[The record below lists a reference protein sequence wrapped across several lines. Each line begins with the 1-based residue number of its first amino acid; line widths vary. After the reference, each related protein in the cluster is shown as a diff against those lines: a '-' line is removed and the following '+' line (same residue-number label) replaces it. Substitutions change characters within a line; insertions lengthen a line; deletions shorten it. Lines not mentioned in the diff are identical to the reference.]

1 MKRNFYIDVIN
12 KTMNL
17 SFDFNKDIIADIK
30 NCDFN
35 VRWNPELEEWIIPLN
50 DYSKG
55 GAISII
61 TRYKFNRVEIKQRD
75 DVKVNYARTDLNLA
89 YLKGLCDAKGFTYTP
104 RDYQLEALGYA
115 MEKGS
120 IINGD
125 DVGVGKCEYID
136 NMLFTPQGRKRIG
149 DIAVGDY
156 VIGSNGT
163 GTKVTAV
170 HPQPKGKA
178 LYRVTLN
185 DGFSVLVTKNHLFS
199 VRSGKSGFMTLSV
212 EQMMDKDLVLTRKDE
227 GRNKGKVYTFNSHYK
242 RKNNVALKYSLPIVE
257 PIQYENSD
265 KLEIDPYLLGLILGD
280 GHITKTGNVKIE
292 IGKGDFEEVFL
303 SQVVNEVSTSN
314 INTRANSILGHKE
327 SLLSMGLCGKLSNS
341 KFIPTIYKYSSIAN
355 RICILN
361 GLMDTDGFCPI
372 DENFKGSFYTTVSKQ
387 LADDVMELVQGL
399 GGVVRLTSKIP
410 TYTYL
415 EKKKKGQRAYTLNI
429 KFSNNIN
436 PFRLERKRNNYNQPK
451 KYVCNRK
458 IKNIEFEKFGDSVC
472 ISVEAK
478 DSLYVTEGAIVTH
491 NTFESIIYAETTNS
505 FPCIVVV
512 PASVKYNWQEKW
524 EEITG
529 NKRSVAV
536 IESKETK
543 KRVNDWDADVIVINY
558 DIIGKKQGQGAT
570 VRFPQLVKVP
580 FKMCIFD
587 EAHFLKNKASQRAK
601 AAKMI
606 VKEIEVV
613 QLLTGTATMSKP
625 VELWNLLKLIDKSD
639 EISTDWYQFIRRY
652 CGGYKGKFGWVT
664 DGATHTLELNEKL
677 RASCYIRR
685 EKKDVLKELPEV
697 TKQVLKTPITNIRD
711 INKATDNFI
720 DYVREVMGEEA
731 AEKAMEA
738 EHLVAL
744 GVLRRLAIEGKTKAI
759 EQYLKDW
766 KESGVKLLVFGLHKE
781 PLEHLSNKFKGKL
794 IAGGMS
800 SKDKQKTVKEWIA
813 NDDIF
818 LFANMQSAG
827 TGVDGLQHVCSNMLI
842 IELPWRPSDLTQVI
856 GRLERSGQTS
866 ATTVTYMLSDDTID
880 KEMWSMLSDKELVTE
895 AVNKGVDIKRNGSG
909 MKAVIKKML
918 KLKKNKM

>member
-1 MKRNFYIDVIN
+1 MMKRKFYIDTVN
-12 KTMNL
+12 KTINL
-17 SFDFNKDIIADIK
+17 SFDFDKDIIADIK
-30 NCDFN
+30 ACDFN
-35 VRWNPELEEWIIPLN
+35 ARWNPELEEWIIPLN
-50 DYSKG
+50 EYSKG
-55 GAISII
+55 RAIALI
-61 TRYKFNRVEIKQRD
+61 TGYRFKRIEKEQRQ
-75 DVKVNYARTDLNLA
+75 DVKVDYKRTDTNTA

-125 DVGVGKCEYID
+125 DCGLGKCESVD

-149 DIAVGDY
+149 DIVVGDY
-156 VIGSNGT
+156 VIGSNGKKT
-163 GTKVTAV
+163 RVSKV

-185 DGFSVLVTKNHLFS
+185 DGFSVLVTKNHLFN

-212 EQMMDKDLVLTRKDE
+212 EQMMNKDLVLNKKGE
-227 GRNKGKVYTFNSHYK
+227 GRNKGKSYTFNSYYK
-242 RKNNVALKYSLPIVE
+242 RPNNIALKYSLPIVE
-257 PIQYENSD
+257 PIQYENND
-265 KLEIDPYLLGLILGD
+265 KLDIDPYLLGVILGD
-280 GHITKTGNVKIE
+280 GHITKNGRVLIE
-292 IGKGDFEEVFL
+292 IGACDFEEIFL
-303 SQVVNEVSTSN
+303 GQVVNETTTVN
-314 INTRANSILGHKE
+314 VNTRANSILGHKE

-341 KFIPTIYKYSSIAN
+341 KFIPALYKYSSVDN
-355 RICILN
+355 RIAMLN
-361 GLMDTDGFCPI
+361 GLMDTDGYCPNNK
-372 DENFKGSFYTTVSKQ
+372 NFQGSFYTTVSKQ
-387 LADDVMELVQGL
+387 LADDVAELVQGL
-399 GGVVRLTSKIP
+399 GGVVRISSKIP
-410 TYTYL
+410 TYTHL
-415 EKKKKGQRAYTLNI
+415 GEKKKGQRAYSLNI
-429 KFSNNIN
+429 KFSNSIN
-436 PFRLERKRNNYNQPK
+436 PFRLERKRVNYKQPK

-478 DSLYVTEGAIVTH
+478 NSLYVTEGAIVTH

-524 EEITG
+524 REITG

-543 KRVNDWDADVIVINY
+543 KRVNDWEADVIVINY
-558 DIIGKKQGQGAT
+558 DIVGKKQGQGAT
-570 VRFPQLVKVP
+570 VRFPQLLEIP
-580 FKMCIFD
+580 FKMAVFD
-587 EAHFLKNKASQRAK
+587 EAHFLKNKTSQRAK
-601 AAKMI
+601 ASKMI
-606 VKEIEVV
+606 VKNIETV

-625 VELWNLLKLIDKSD
+625 AELWNLLKLINKSD
-639 EISTDWYQFIRRY
+639 AIASDWYQFIRRY
-652 CGGYKGKFGWVT
+652 CGGYRGKFGWVT
-664 DGATHTLELNEKL
+664 DGATNTLELNEKL
-677 RASCYIRR
+677 RESCYIRR
-685 EKKDVLKELPEV
+685 EKRDVLKELPNV

-720 DYVREVMGEEA
+720 EYVKETMGEDA

-781 PLEHLSNKFKGKL
+781 PLEYLSNKFKGKL

-800 SKDKQKTVKEWIA
+800 SKDKQETVKGWIN

-856 GRLERSGQTS
+856 GRLDRSGQKS
-866 ATTVTYMLSDDTID
+866 ATTVTYMLSYDTID
-880 KEMWSMLSDKELVTE
+880 REMWAMLADKELVTE

-909 MKAVIKKML
+909 IKAVVKKML
-918 KLKKNKM
+918 KLRNG